1 MIGKKKA
8 MKYKKGEIM
17 EENGKKY
24 EILAGGWCANGHES
38 YIRRIVKEK

>member
-1 MIGKKKA
+1 MRK

-24 EILAGGWCANGHES
+24 EILAGGFCANGHES
-38 YIRRIVKEK
+38 YIRRIIKEE